1 MTSGTVNNAIAEKAI
16 LKGTIR
22 TTDESVRNQITEKIR
37 KLASSMAILYDAE
50 IKVIIKPGYPPVINE
65 DVSSRYAIHVAEKL
79 VGKEKTI
86 SIPYPSLGGED
97 FSYYLQQ
104 VQGCFVR
111 FGGAKEGHEMASS
124 HSSKFDFD
132 EEVMR
137 VGAAYLSELV
147 RYTIKKLRK

>member
-1 MTSGTVNNAIAEKAI
+1 MHKSFDFFN
-16 LKGTIR
+16 L
-22 TTDESVRNQITEKIR
+22 SRNPRIKNF
-37 KLASSMAILYDAE
+37 ASIFGNENGIFHPDAE
-50 IKVIIKPGYPPVINE
+50 VFARKSGE
-65 DVSSRYAIHVAEKL
+65 DIASKHAIHAAEKL

-86 SIPYPSLGGED
+86 AIPYPSLGGED

-132 EEVMR
+132 EDVLR
-137 VGAAYLSELV
+137 IGAAYLSELV